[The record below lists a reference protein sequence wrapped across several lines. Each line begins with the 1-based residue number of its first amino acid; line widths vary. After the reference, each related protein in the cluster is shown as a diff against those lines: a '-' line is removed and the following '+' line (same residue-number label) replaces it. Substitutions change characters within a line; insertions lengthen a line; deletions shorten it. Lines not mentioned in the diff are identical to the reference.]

1 MREETHAET
10 KERLTRTALNRP
22 AELPAIVQQRMKDI
36 AKMEPDGVLQAMN
49 TRWAGL
55 DDNEVTENRRM
66 YGDNVV
72 IQGRRATLL
81 ERLMAAFI
89 NPFTLILIALALISV
104 LTDITFAPP
113 EERSYVT
120 VAIIS
125 AMVVMSGVLRFIQ
138 ETRSGNAAE
147 KLTSMIVNT
156 TAIVREETG
165 EQERVMEEVV
175 VGDIIRLAAGD
186 MIPADMRILAAKDL
200 FLSESTLTGESAHVE
215 KFASPSD
222 LDSGNVLDYDNLAFM
237 GTNVISGS
245 GTAVVLATGQDT
257 IFGQIAKTL
266 KEKPAPTSFERGVN
280 HVSAVLIRFML
291 VMVPIVFLIS
301 GLTKGDWLQAGLLA
315 ISLAVGLTP
324 EMLPM
329 IVTASLAKG
338 AVHMSKQKVI
348 IKNLNSI
355 QNLGSI
361 DILCTDK
368 TGTIT
373 QDRVA
378 LEYHLD
384 LAGEEDVRVLRH
396 AYLNSYFQTGLRNLM
411 DRAIIDK
418 THEEEEN
425 EPDALGRLRDRY
437 EKVDE
442 IPFDFERRRMSVVV
456 RDKTGKT
463 QMITKGALEEMLAV
477 CSFAQLD
484 ADLVVPLDEKV
495 IEQVRQD
502 VDEYNEKGLRVLL
515 LAQKTNPSPVGMF
528 SVADESEMVLIGY
541 LAFLDPPKLTTK
553 DAIEALHEHGVEVKI
568 LTGDNEKVSRAICRM
583 VGLDVRHMLTGDEV
597 EEMDDETLAI
607 EAERTTVFARLAPLQ
622 KSRIVNLLRDNGHSV
637 GYMGDGINDVAA
649 LKDSDVGI
657 SVDTGVDIAKESS
670 DVILLEKDLMV
681 LEKGIIEGRRTYA
694 NMIKYIK
701 MTASS
706 NFGNVLSMLIAAAF
720 LPFLPMTAIQIL
732 ILNLIY
738 DISCASLPWDHV
750 DEDFLKIPRT
760 WDASSISRFMVWI
773 GPTSSV
779 FDIISYAALYLWI
792 APAIVGSPFH
802 LLTDPGQIA
811 LFIAIFQAGW
821 MVISMWTQTL
831 VIHMIRTAKLPF
843 IESRA
848 SAPVMLLTALG
859 IALLTALPFSPF
871 ASLFN
876 LAPLN
881 GPFFILLALVVVA
894 YMVLVSAV
902 KHVFIRRYNVWL

>member
-1 MREETHAET
+1 
-10 KERLTRTALNRP
+10 
-22 AELPAIVQQRMKDI
+22 
-36 AKMEPDGVLQAMN
+36 
-49 TRWAGL
+49 
-55 DDNEVTENRRM
+55 
-66 YGDNVV
+66 
-72 IQGRRATLL
+72 
-81 ERLMAAFI
+81 
-89 NPFTLILIALALISV
+89 
-104 LTDITFAPP
+104 
-113 EERSYVT
+113 
-120 VAIIS
+120 
-125 AMVVMSGVLRFIQ
+125 
-138 ETRSGNAAE
+138 
-147 KLTSMIVNT
+147 
-156 TAIVREETG
+156 
-165 EQERVMEEVV
+165 
-175 VGDIIRLAAGD
+175 
-186 MIPADMRILAAKDL
+186 MRILAAKDL

-222 LDSGNVLDYDNLAFM
+222 LDSANVLDYDNLAFM

-266 KEKPAPTSFERGVN
+266 KEKPTPTSFERGVN
-280 HVSAVLIRFML
+280 HVSSVLIRFML

-477 CSFAQLD
+477 CTFAQLE

-495 IEQVRQD
+495 VEQVRQD

-528 SVADESEMVLIGY
+528 SV
-541 LAFLDPPKLTTK
+541 
-553 DAIEALHEHGVEVKI
+553 
-568 LTGDNEKVSRAICRM
+568 
-583 VGLDVRHMLTGDEV
+583 
-597 EEMDDETLAI
+597 
-607 EAERTTVFARLAPLQ
+607 
-622 KSRIVNLLRDNGHSV
+622 
-637 GYMGDGINDVAA
+637 
-649 LKDSDVGI
+649 
-657 SVDTGVDIAKESS
+657 
-670 DVILLEKDLMV
+670 
-681 LEKGIIEGRRTYA
+681 
-694 NMIKYIK
+694 
-701 MTASS
+701 
-706 NFGNVLSMLIAAAF
+706 
-720 LPFLPMTAIQIL
+720 
-732 ILNLIY
+732 
-738 DISCASLPWDHV
+738 
-750 DEDFLKIPRT
+750 
-760 WDASSISRFMVWI
+760 
-773 GPTSSV
+773 
-779 FDIISYAALYLWI
+779 
-792 APAIVGSPFH
+792 
-802 LLTDPGQIA
+802 
-811 LFIAIFQAGW
+811 
-821 MVISMWTQTL
+821 
-831 VIHMIRTAKLPF
+831 
-843 IESRA
+843 
-848 SAPVMLLTALG
+848 
-859 IALLTALPFSPF
+859 
-871 ASLFN
+871 
-876 LAPLN
+876 
-881 GPFFILLALVVVA
+881 
-894 YMVLVSAV
+894 
-902 KHVFIRRYNVWL
+902 

>member
-1 MREETHAET
+1 MAEQNHAKT
-10 KERLTRTALNRP
+10 KELLTKAALNRP
-22 AELPAIVQQRMKDI
+22 AELAAVVQQRLRDCARM
-36 AKMEPDGVLQAMN
+36 APDQVLKEMN
-49 TRWAGL
+49 SSLEGL
-55 DDNEVTENRRM
+55 AQDQVLESRRL

-72 IQGRRATLL
+72 LRGRKIGFF
-81 ERLMAAFI
+81 ERLFDAFI
-89 NPFTLILIALALISV
+89 NPFTLILMVLAGISA
-104 LTDITFAPP
+104 LTDIAFAPP
-113 EERSYVT
+113 QDRSYVT
-120 VAIIS
+120 VLIIS
-125 AMVVMSGVLRFIQ
+125 AMVIMSGALRFIQ
-138 ETRSGNAAE
+138 EMRSGNAAE
-147 KLTSMIVNT
+147 KLTQMIVNT
-156 TAIVREETG
+156 SAIVRAEDG
-165 EQERVMEEVV
+165 EVERVMEEAV
-175 VGDIIRLAAGD
+175 VGDIVRLAAGD
-186 MIPADMRILAAKDL
+186 MIPADMRILSAKDL

-215 KFASPSD
+215 KLSRASEES
-222 LDSGNVLDYDNLAFM
+222 SQNVLEFDNLAFM

-245 GTAVVLATGQDT
+245 GVGLVLATGQDT
-257 IFGQIAKTL
+257 VFGQIAKTL
-266 KEKPAPTSFERGVN
+266 DDKPAPTSFEKGVN
-280 HVSAVLIRFML
+280 HVSQVLIRFML

-384 LAGEEDVRVLRH
+384 LTGEENVRVLRH
-396 AYLNSYFQTGLRNLM
+396 AYLNSYFQTGLRNHM
-411 DRAIIDK
+411 DQAIVEK

-425 EPDALGRLRDRY
+425 APDALGALKTRY
-437 EKVDE
+437 EKIDE
-442 IPFDFERRRMSVVV
+442 VPFDFERRRMSVVV

-463 QMITKGALEEMLAV
+463 QMITKGAMEEMLAI
-477 CSFAQLD
+477 CNYAQIGD
-484 ADLVVPLDEKV
+484 QEVVPLDQEV
-495 IEQVRQD
+495 CQRIRQD
-502 VDEYNEKGLRVLL
+502 VDDYNEKGLRVLL

-528 SVADESEMVLIGY
+528 GVADEADMVLIGY
-541 LAFLDPPKLTTK
+541 LAFLDPPKLSTR
-553 DAIEALHEHGVEVKI
+553 DAIVALHDHGVQVKI
-568 LTGDNEKVSRAICRM
+568 LTGDNEKVSKAICRM
-583 VGLDVRHMLTGDEV
+583 VGLDVKEYLTGDDV
-597 EEMDDETLAI
+597 EAMTDEELTRAAQELTL
-607 EAERTTVFARLAPLQ
+607 FARLAPLQ
-622 KSRIVNLLRDNGHSV
+622 KSRIVNLLKDAGHSV

-649 LKDSDVGI
+649 LRDADVGI
-657 SVDTGVDIAKESS
+657 SVDTGVDITKEAA

-681 LEKGIIEGRRTYA
+681 LEQGIVEGRRTYA

-738 DISCASLPWDHV
+738 DMSCASLPWDNV
-750 DEDFLKIPRT
+750 DADYLKKPRT
-760 WDASSISRFMVWI
+760 WDADSISRFMVWI

-779 FDIISYAALYLWI
+779 FDILSYAALYWWI
-792 APAIVGSPFH
+792 APAILGAPFH
-802 LLTDPGQIA
+802 QLTDPARIA
-811 LFIAIFQAGW
+811 LFVAIFQAGW

-831 VIHMIRTAKLPF
+831 VIHMIRTPKIPF

-848 SAPVMLLTALG
+848 SAPVMLLTFLG
-859 IALLTALPFSPF
+859 IAILTALPFSPL
-871 ASLFN
+871 AGLLN

-881 GPFFILLALVVVA
+881 LAFFGLLAIMVVG
-894 YMVLVSAV
+894 YMILVSAA
-902 KHVFIRRYNVWL
+902 KHWFIRRYQVWL